1 MYFKF
6 KDFNMYYE
14 KHGESKRNVLIL
26 PGWGNTR
33 ESFNF
38 FINNLKNNNTVYIV
52 DYPLFGN
59 SKFVNRDLTIY
70 DYAELIFK
78 FIKQKKLNN
87 LTIISHS
94 FGCRIAI
101 ILSAVFN
108 VNIEKLIII
117 DGAGVKP
124 RKTLKAKLKIKIYKL
139 LKKLVYILPNNLKR
153 KYNDYIIN
161 IFASVDYKNLKENE
175 RRTFSNIVNEDLTKY
190 LSFIRCE
197 TLIIWGNK
205 DGDTPISDGYLMNK
219 KIPNSSLIVLDN
231 ATHFS
236 YLDYPYRVLSILKI
250 YIEKNS

>member
-1 MYFKF
+1 
-6 KDFNMYYE
+6 MYYE
-14 KHGESKRNVLIL
+14 KYGDNKRNILIL

-33 ESFNF
+33 ETFNF
-38 FINNLKNNNTVYIV
+38 FINNLKSNNTVYIV

-101 ILSAVFN
+101 ILDSVYN
-108 VNIEKLIII
+108 VCIEKFVII
-117 DGAGVKP
+117 DGAGIKP
-124 RKTLKAKLKIKIYKL
+124 KKKFKAKLKTRIYKL
-139 LKKLVYILPNNLKR
+139 LKKISHVLPKKLKK
-153 KYNDYIIN
+153 KYLDFIIN
-161 IFASVDYKNLKENE
+161 IFASIDYKNLKENE
-175 RRTFSNIVNEDLTKY
+175 RKTFSNIVNEDLTKY
-190 LSFIRCE
+190 LDKIKCE

-205 DGDTPISDGYLMNK
+205 DIDTPLSDAYLMNE
-219 KIPNSSLIVLDN
+219 KIPISSLIVLDN

-250 YIEKNS
+250 YIEKNN